1 MQSVRD
7 ESSRVQWSTSEM
19 QEVSQL
25 LPNKIWKQ
33 LDQYSN
39 WKIISTKTS
48 AGFSSKNQLNWEYN
62 LRINWFPN
70 VRNEWSRIQVV
81 TIDMQ
86 ENSQLLPNKFW
97 KQLNQYSKW
106 KIIETKTLA
115 GFSLKNQ
122 LKRNITWDSTKFRVL
137 EMNQVESSDP
147 QVKCRKFLSYFRT
160 SFENNWTSI
169 ATGKT

>member
-1 MQSVRD
+1 
-7 ESSRVQWSTSEM
+7 M

-39 WKIISTKTS
+39 WKVISTKAS

-70 VRNEWSRIQVV
+70 VRNESSRIQVV

-97 KQLNQYSKW
+97 KQLNQYSNW
-106 KIIETKTLA
+106 KNIGTKTLA
-115 GFSLKNQ
+115 RLSLKNQ
-122 LKRNITWDSTKFRVL
+122 LKRNITWESNKFRVL
-137 EMNQVESSDP
+137 EMNQLESRDS
-147 QVKCRKFLSYFRT
+147 QLKCREILSYFRT
-160 SFENNWTSI
+160 RFENNWTNI
-169 ATGKT
+169 ATGKS

>member
-1 MQSVRD
+1 
-7 ESSRVQWSTSEM
+7 M

-39 WKIISTKTS
+39 WKIISTKAS
-48 AGFSSKNQLNWEYN
+48 AGYSSKNQLNWEYN

-70 VRNEWSRIQVV
+70 VRNESSRIQVV

-97 KQLNQYSKW
+97 KQLNQYSNW
-106 KIIETKTLA
+106 KIIGTKTSARL
-115 GFSLKNQ
+115 SLKNQ
-122 LKRNITWDSTKFRVL
+122 LKRNITWDITKFKVL
-137 EMNQVESSDP
+137 EMNQVESSDS
-147 QVKCRKFLSYFRT
+147 QLKCRKFLSYFRT
-160 SFENNWTSI
+160 RFENNWTII
-169 ATGKT
+169 ATGKS